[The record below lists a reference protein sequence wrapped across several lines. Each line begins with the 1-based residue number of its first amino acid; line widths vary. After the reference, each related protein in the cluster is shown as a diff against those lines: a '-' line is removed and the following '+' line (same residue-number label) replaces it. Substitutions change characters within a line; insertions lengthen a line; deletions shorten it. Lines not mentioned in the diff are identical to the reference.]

1 MEVKDFWETVEG
13 YLHFLRCARLA
24 QLVPPY
30 TKLVIVILDIPEIYW
45 PHEVMELDF
54 RAAIVFGSQGLT
66 RLNAHCRWKIVD
78 L

>member
-13 YLHFLRCARLA
+13 YLHFLRRARLA

-54 RAAIVFGSQGLT
+54 RAAIVFDSQGLT